1 MTSVL
6 TQSFSDVK
14 FEIFKILLA
23 THRNQDRVGSSISE
37 EINHLI
43 EVASEVTELFL
54 ESCDDERMTLEEY
67 LKEYTLLLNQ
77 RSLTRKEQEELHN
90 GNE

>member
-1 MTSVL
+1 MSVL
-6 TQSFSDVK
+6 TKSLSDVK

-23 THRNQDRVGSSISE
+23 TQRNKERVGFLISE

-43 EVASEVTELFL
+43 EVSSEVTELFL
-54 ESCDDERMTLEEY
+54 ESCKDERITLEAY
-67 LKEYTLLLNQ
+67 LKEYDLLLNQ
-77 RSLTRKEQEELHN
+77 RSLTRKEQEELQN

>member
-23 THRNQDRVGSSISE
+23 TLRNGNDVGSSISE

-43 EVASEVTELFL
+43 EVASEITKQFL

-67 LKEYTLLLNQ
+67 LKEYTTLQNQ
-77 RSLTRKEQEELHN
+77 RSLTMKEREELQN
-90 GNE
+90 GNK